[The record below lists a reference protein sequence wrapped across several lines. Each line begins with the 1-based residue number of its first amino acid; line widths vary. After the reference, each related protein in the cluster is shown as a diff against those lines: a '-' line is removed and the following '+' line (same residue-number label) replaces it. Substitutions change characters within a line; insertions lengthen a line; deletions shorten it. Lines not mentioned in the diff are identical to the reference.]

1 MESEKLRLLMKAF
14 VMSQFSYCS
23 LIWMFYNRN
32 LNAKI
37 NRIHERALRV
47 AYKGNVSTFDK
58 LLEMDDSV
66 TVHQRNLQL
75 LMAEIYKTNY
85 DLNPNFVKQ
94 MFEEKAMPY
103 NLRCSDKLQLP
114 KTKTTCLG
122 IDTVSRL

>member
-75 LMAEIYKTNY
+75 LMVEIYKTKY
-85 DLNPNFVKQ
+85 DLNPSFMKQ
-94 MFEEKAMPY
+94 ILGK
-103 NLRCSDKLQLP
+103 KQ
-114 KTKTTCLG
+114 CL
-122 IDTVSRL
+122 TA